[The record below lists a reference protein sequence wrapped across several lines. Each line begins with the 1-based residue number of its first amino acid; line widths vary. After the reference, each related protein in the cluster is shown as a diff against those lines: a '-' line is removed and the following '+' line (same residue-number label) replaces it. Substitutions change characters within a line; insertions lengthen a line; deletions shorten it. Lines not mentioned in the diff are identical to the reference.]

1 MLQISAAW
9 RSADGQHARRRQLMG
24 TSESRPFRTPVCP
37 EFPDRLTYEFL
48 HDIALVMRRVKGRT
62 RASGSSYGRGASL
75 RRSHAACAS
84 PHRRWFVWLR
94 HGRKMLKAILR
105 TVASCIERQDLDT
118 LEELRAH
125 RARVI
130 SALSCLRDFD
140 VRIPL
145 RKNQDDLA
153 IIDDG
158 IARLRASRPEA

>member
-1 MLQISAAW
+1 
-9 RSADGQHARRRQLMG
+9 
-24 TSESRPFRTPVCP
+24 
-37 EFPDRLTYEFL
+37 
-48 HDIALVMRRVKGRT
+48 
-62 RASGSSYGRGASL
+62 
-75 RRSHAACAS
+75 
-84 PHRRWFVWLR
+84 
-94 HGRKMLKAILR
+94 MLKAILR